1 MRSDLEHFKI
11 SVLTCLEE
19 AKFTNEIIANR
30 YTIANYMQRGKN
42 GGTE

>member
-19 AKFTNEIIANR
+19 AKFTNEIIAKR
-30 YTIANYMQRGKN
+30 YTASALHAAR
-42 GGTE
+42 